1 MNYNE
6 YLLKSYINNASDI
19 NTFLQDHLLDNL
31 LIKTKYKEIRV
42 KSHLIHQEDYINIY
56 EQIIFNIDNYI
67 SFIKS
72 YLKINELEI
81 RYILSLTLY
90 NNNLDIFS
98 SDKYY
103 YDDIEYYNNEFINI
117 FMNKYLS
124 NIKLL
129 KKYINIKK
137 LNFKELCNFINTN
150 KKAHIFF
157 ESIEENN
164 VQYYISLIRSI
175 N

>member
-42 KSHLIHQEDYINIY
+42 KSHLIHQVDYINIY

-90 NNNLDIFS
+90 NNNLNIFS

-157 ESIEENN
+157 ESIEEKN
-164 VQYYISLIRSI
+164 VQYYINLIRSI

>member
-1 MNYNE
+1 MNYSE
-6 YLLKSYINNASDI
+6 YLLKPYINNASDI
-19 NTFLQDHLLDNL
+19 NAFLQDHLLDNL
-31 LIKTKYKEIRV
+31 LIKAKYKEIRV
-42 KSHLIHQEDYINIY
+42 KSHLIHQEDHINIY

-72 YLKINELEI
+72 HLKINELEI

-90 NNNLDIFS
+90 NNDLNIFS

-103 YDDIEYYNNEFINI
+103 YDDIEYYNNEFIKI
-117 FMNKYLS
+117 FMNKYLN
-124 NIKLL
+124 NIKLI
-129 KKYINIKK
+129 KKYLNVKK
-137 LNFKELCNFINTN
+137 LNFKELCNFINAN

-164 VQYYISLIRSI
+164 VQYYINLIRSI